1 MIRRDESCCGGAKAN
16 NQLEEIATAANIPL
30 PDALASDDQAMREQ
44 LDKLQADAFDRDCIQ
59 GQITAHQQAV
69 QLFEHKIG
77 SGQDSWLKKF
87 ASQSCPS

>member
-1 MIRRDESCCGGAKAN
+1 
-16 NQLEEIATAANIPL
+16 
-30 PDALASDDQAMREQ
+30 MREQ
-44 LDKLQADAFDRDCIQ
+44 LDKLQTDAFDRDCIQ

-69 QLFEHKIG
+69 QLFEHEIG